1 MKTLKLVKN
10 NPSYWEFIRRLKN
23 TDVSRANSVSSHIIT
38 PDEHKNYMK
47 TYGEQYFI
55 CLKED
60 ILVGYVGANARG
72 YISIAVAETARGQ
85 GLGKFMLKTYC
96 SYEENAN
103 RRAIVSTSND
113 ASLALFESCGFKK
126 RYYIFEKENCDD

>member
-1 MKTLKLVKN
+1 MKTLRLVKN
-10 NPSYWEFIRRLKN
+10 NPSYWEFIRHLKN
-23 TDVSRANSVSSHIIT
+23 TDVARANSVSSHIIT

-47 TYGEQYFI
+47 IYGEQYFI
-55 CLKED
+55 CLKEGVP
-60 ILVGYVGANARG
+60 VGYVGANARG
-72 YISIAVAETARGQ
+72 YISIAVAEIARGQ

-96 SYEENAN
+96 SHEENAN

-126 RYYIFEKENCDD
+126 RYYIFEKESCDD

>member
-1 MKTLKLVKN
+1 MKTLRLVKN
-10 NPSYWEFIRRLKN
+10 NPSYWEFIRCLKN
-23 TDVSRANSVSSHIIT
+23 TDAARANSVSSHVIT
-38 PDEHKNYMK
+38 PDEHKNYMNR
-47 TYGEQYFI
+47 YGEQYFI

-60 ILVGYVGANARG
+60 TPVGYVGANARG
-72 YISIAVAETARGQ
+72 YISIAVAEFARGQ

-96 SYEENAN
+96 SYEDNAT

-126 RYYIFEKENCDD
+126 RYYIFEKESCDD